1 MQNKVKKLAIIIGSG
16 PTGLMAAEQLVSK
29 GLEVLVAER
38 KPSLARKFLMAGKS
52 GLNLTNDDKIEEFTT
67 NFYEASEWL
76 DPIFNNFRPRD
87 VIKWAEGLN
96 EDLFVGSSGR
106 IFPLVMK
113 ASPILRSWIIKL
125 KDEGVSFKTGWNWTG
140 WKGDELCF
148 DTPEGPTLIRPSVT
162 VLCLGGGS
170 WKRLGSNGLWVDVLE
185 KEGVEIEELKSA
197 NVGLL
202 VSWSKKVEA
211 HFGKPLKNIAF
222 SSGSV
227 ASRGEA
233 VISKKGLEGS
243 AIYSM
248 TKSIRNGNKLILD
261 LLPDLTENVILHKI
275 NQRKSKISFSNF
287 LRKSLKLS
295 PQKITLFYEF
305 GMPLPLDNESLAF
318 IFKNLQVNHQG
329 PGLLDEAI
337 STSGGIKKK
346 SFNNNLMLHARPG
359 VFVAGE
365 MLDWEAPTGGYLLTA
380 CLSLGYWAGIKAA
393 EWVNG

>member
-1 MQNKVKKLAIIIGSG
+1 MQNKLRKLAIIIGSG
-16 PTGLMAAEQLVSK
+16 PSGLMAAEQLVSK

-76 DPIFNNFRPRD
+76 DPILNNFCPKD

-106 IFPLVMK
+106 VFPVAMK

-125 KDEGVSFKTGWNWTG
+125 KEEGVSFKTGWNWTG

-197 NVGLL
+197 NIGLL

-227 ASRGEA
+227 VSRGEA
-233 VISKKGLEGS
+233 VITKKGLEGS

-275 NQRKSKISFSNF
+275 NQRKS
-287 LRKSLKLS
+287 LKLS

-305 GMPLPLDNESLAF
+305 GMPLPVENQRLAF

-337 STSGGIKKK
+337 STSGGISKK
-346 SFNNNLMLHARPG
+346 SFNNNLMLYARPG

-380 CLSLGYWAGIKAA
+380 CLSLGYWAGVNAA
-393 EWVNG
+393 EWANG

>member
-1 MQNKVKKLAIIIGSG
+1 MQNKLRKLAIIIGSG
-16 PTGLMAAEQLVSK
+16 PSGLMAAEQLVSK

-67 NFYEASEWL
+67 NFNEASEWL
-76 DPIFNNFRPRD
+76 DPILNNFCPKD

-106 IFPLVMK
+106 VFPVAMK

-125 KDEGVSFKTGWNWTG
+125 KEEGVSFKTGWNWTG
-140 WKGDELCF
+140 WKGGELCF

-197 NVGLL
+197 NIGLL

-227 ASRGEA
+227 VSRGEA
-233 VISKKGLEGS
+233 VITKKGLEGS

-305 GMPLPLDNESLAF
+305 GMPLPLDKESLAF
-318 IFKNLQVNHQG
+318 IFKNLQVSHQG

-380 CLSLGYWAGIKAA
+380 CLSLGYWAGISAA
-393 EWVNG
+393 EWVTN